1 MKVVILAGGLGTRLS
16 EETVLRPKP
25 MVEIG
30 GLPLLWHIM
39 SIYSAHGLN
48 DFIILCGYKSEVIKQ
63 YFSNYHLYTSD
74 VTLDFVT
81 GQREL
86 HNAST
91 APWRVSLIDTGQD
104 TMTGGRLKRVA
115 KLLEGEDAFCMTYGD
130 GLADM
135 DINASIKFHK
145 AHGRLATLSA
155 VVPPPRFG
163 GLTLDGDKVS
173 RFDEKPANEG
183 GRINGGF
190 FVLSPKVLSFIDS
203 DSTSWEQEPLQQL
216 AMAGELMAF
225 RHDGFWHPIDTLRD
239 KQQIENLW
247 QTGRAPWKVWL

>member
-91 APWRVSLIDTGQD
+91 APWRVSLVDTAQD

-130 GLADM
+130 G
-135 DINASIKFHK
+135 
-145 AHGRLATLSA
+145 
-155 VVPPPRFG
+155 
-163 GLTLDGDKVS
+163 
-173 RFDEKPANEG
+173 
-183 GRINGGF
+183 
-190 FVLSPKVLSFIDS
+190 
-203 DSTSWEQEPLQQL
+203 
-216 AMAGELMAF
+216 
-225 RHDGFWHPIDTLRD
+225 
-239 KQQIENLW
+239 
-247 QTGRAPWKVWL
+247 